1 VKALSAKALVMH
13 LAGKAVVQDLSLDL
27 AAGQWAALVGPNGAG
42 KSTLLQGLAGLA
54 TPSAGQVLLQGQ
66 ALQDWPAQRRA
77 QQLAWLAQSAE
88 TEGELA
94 AQDVVMLGRLPH
106 HGWLGAPT
114 AADQAA
120 VHAAMQDTACGH
132 LGARRL
138 SELSGGERQR
148 VLLARA
154 LAVGA
159 GVLLLDEPTTH
170 LDAPHQRLLLQCLR
184 ARAQAGPAVLV
195 VLHDLNLALAADR
208 VLVMQAGRLVADGAP
223 ADASLRAALVHVF
236 DGAFSIQAVATAQG
250 PRWAVVPN
258 L

>member
-1 VKALSAKALVMH
+1 MH
-13 LAGKAVVQDLSLDL
+13 LAGKAVVQDVSVHL

-42 KSTLLQGLAGLA
+42 KSTLLLGLAGLA
-54 TPSAGQVLLQGQ
+54 AVSAGQVLLQGQ

-94 AQDVVMLGRLPH
+94 VHDVVMLGRLPH

-120 VHAAMQDTACGH
+120 VRAAMQDTACSH
-132 LGARRL
+132 LGTRRL

-170 LDAPHQRLLLQCLR
+170 LDAPHQRQLLQCLR
-184 ARAQAGPAVLV
+184 ARAQAGAAVLA

-223 ADASLRAALVHVF
+223 ADAALRAALVDVF
-236 DGAFSIQAVATAQG
+236 EGAFSIQSVATAQG
-250 PRWAVVPN
+250 LRWAVVPN